1 MENKDLKQV
10 ILIMATLVVGVLL
23 LGVMGGIAANTISLG
38 LGAVICLAMVGVV
51 TLLMIAYDKCRH

>member
-23 LGVMGGIAANTISLG
+23 LGVMGGIAANTISFG
-38 LGAVICLAMVGVV
+38 LGAAICLVIVSVV
-51 TLLMIAYDKCRH
+51 ILLMVAYDKCRH

>member
-1 MENKDLKQV
+1 MKNKDLTQV

>member
-38 LGAVICLAMVGVV
+38 LGAVICLVMVGVV

>member
-1 MENKDLKQV
+1 MKNKDLKQV

-38 LGAVICLAMVGVV
+38 LGAVICLVMVGVV

>member
-38 LGAVICLAMVGVV
+38 LGAAICLVMVGVV

>member
-1 MENKDLKQV
+1 MKNKDLKQTV
-10 ILIMATLVVGVLL
+10 LIVAMLVVGILL
-23 LGVMGGIAANTISLG
+23 LGVMGGIAANTISFG

>member
-23 LGVMGGIAANTISLG
+23 LGVMGGIAVNTINLG
-38 LGAVICLAMVGVV
+38 LGTVICLAMVGVV

>member
-1 MENKDLKQV
+1 MKNKDLKQV

-23 LGVMGGIAANTISLG
+23 LGVMGGIAANTISFG
-38 LGAVICLAMVGVV
+38 LGAAICLIIVGVV